1 MNKAAG
7 TGRENGFVR
16 RCAVIVGCCAA
27 AVPAWSQDAAT
38 PLQAAVAEAREPSSV
53 RVEVN
58 ASSLPRLESH
68 DTGFKAPRVDLSV
81 LPPSRSAVGVAVG
94 MSGFAPPS
102 PNLPL
107 GLNAPRPTLDLGVH
121 WRHTLDSN
129 QQIDVTA
136 WRRVNTEPDAY
147 TLIQQRQPVYGARV
161 EMNLGKSRKS
171 NFLAEKGFIGM
182 QLQSGARISIKRK
195 HGGPMIYYRSTF

>member
-1 MNKAAG
+1 MDKAAG
-7 TGRENGFVR
+7 TGRESGFVR
-16 RCAVIVGCCAA
+16 RLAVIVGCCAA
-27 AVPAWSQDAAT
+27 AAPAWPQDTAT
-38 PLQAAVAEAREPSSV
+38 PLEAAVAEAREPAL

-58 ASSLPRLESH
+58 ASSLPRLESN

-81 LPPSRSAVGVAVG
+81 LPPRRSAVGVAVG

-102 PNLPL
+102 PTHQPL
-107 GLNAPRPTLDLGVH
+107 GMNTPRPTLDLGVH

-136 WRRVNTEPDAY
+136 WRRVTEPDAY

-161 EMNLGKSRKS
+161 EMNLGKGRKS
-171 NFLAEKGFIGM
+171 GFLADKGFIGM

-195 HGGPMIYYRSTF
+195 HGGPMVYYRSQF

>member
-38 PLQAAVAEAREPSSV
+38 PLEAAVAEAREPAV

-81 LPPSRSAVGVAVG
+81 LPPTRSAVGVAVG

-102 PNLPL
+102 PHLPL
-107 GLNAPRPTLDLGVH
+107 GMNAPRPTLDLGVH

-136 WRRVNTEPDAY
+136 WRRMNPTPDAY
-147 TLIQQRQPVYGARV
+147 TLIQQQQPVYGARV

-171 NFLAEKGFIGM
+171 SFLADKGFIGM

-195 HGGPMIYYRSTF
+195 HGGPMVYYRSQF